1 MFALNHVLNLS
12 SVGTCGC
19 TTETKD
25 SVIHSSLWTQML
37 PVLHW
42 TDFHSPPK
50 PWLQLL
56 LCNEVGTQGNSS
68 NSAVLI
74 QLKQQIQWRIC
85 IHTACSYSDT
95 LPAKPETDRSWRF
108 LITCWSG
115 RVTGTSQPIKGRFH
129 QWQTF
134 WPKGPGKGLKRC
146 AFP

>member
-1 MFALNHVLNLS
+1 MFSLNHVLNLG

-37 PVLHW
+37 PFLHW

-50 PWLQLL
+50 PQLWLL

-68 NSAVLI
+68 NSVVLI
-74 QLKQQIQWRIC
+74 QLKQQIHC
-85 IHTACSYSDT
+85 IHTACSYGDI
-95 LPAKPETDRSWRF
+95 LPAKPETDRSWKF
-108 LITCWSG
+108 LITYWSG
-115 RVTGTSQPIKGRFH
+115 RVTDETKTSKPIKGRFH

-134 WPKGPGKGLKRC
+134 WQKGPGKRWKRC
-146 AFP
+146 AFL